1 MRGHSLGSSVR
12 EKIMRPLF
20 KAILFAAAVL
30 FAALLLKP
38 GASVAGDIILSH
50 NTGSENAVFFIENEP
65 SLVINGF
72 DLTPYTAQFPV
83 GLDAVSISVSRAAPI
98 TNIELV
104 VYQDAN
110 GGSPVDATLIHR
122 QPVTINRS
130 GFHRFQLSEAA
141 IVTEPVVWVGFYLPV
156 GFRFHADVSGP
167 SVLTYWAWTPGAAFD
182 ISSLASAPV
191 LGPGD
196 GTDPVSIDM
205 QGIARIT
212 AEMRPLFHQEM
223 ESDTLLGHQLVA
235 EGEQDTSAMGTY
247 PHCGGLLHDPED
259 ISVTSSSSFTI
270 RCEVKSEFEA
280 PTEVV
285 NPDGRL
291 LDLQRAGH
299 LYKLEAQIP
308 QAQRVHGAVN
318 ILPVPVTHCMSIQPG
333 DLEQAV
339 IAEGRGIPERWHVLP
354 SVRFGEMVCAE
365 ITTASYLSYFLPRG
379 AGAPPNVNLALGWT
393 TVNPHPIEC
402 GLPAYVSAPVVNTG
416 QSWFSTVSGNVKFI
430 IENIH
435 VRSGTITGAVEIS
448 VETSQLGPGM
458 RHLVHFA
465 PIYVTSYVNE
475 LHRLQVRAD
484 FDNQIQET
492 NENDNVWFTEYI
504 LSNAQQSDRC
514 FDAPWLTATPTA
526 PYLVEGFCFV
536 DLPREVNDDGRIL
549 IRYSDA
555 CQIDEFK
562 QGGMTEQS
570 GDWQHTVRGCDIL
583 VRTEVV
589 GQEVTV
595 RWSNQDN
602 TGVGSCQAGRFRQ
615 YYQTVEVGGEEV
627 RQLVIDHDPPPPTL
641 TTDEITSTAAARL
654 TQTSEASFTPD
665 SAISA
670 PRLISGNYNAEA
682 RRVEF
687 KWEAVTGA
695 NAYNFRYGRAGHVLR
710 EGLME
715 ITGLEHTLEALDVI
729 RGADYVW
736 EVQAKISDSR
746 LGPWARSTSTFNVPK
761 LPAPRMLMAVN
772 TPFEGIEPSNKFGLA
787 WGVVNEAETPV
798 AQYELQWRRVGEA
811 WPASI
816 PIASTPAAEI
826 SVASKSERHE
836 WRVQARGGG
845 EWAEATLP
853 FSTQDLTSEAV
864 AAIRETVT
872 RIPSVNL
879 MVDRVTT
886 TPSTIALRLSWN
898 TVLDATAQYNYQ
910 WRVLPSGDWQP
921 VTPERVIVAPPAVAP
936 TRIHPIGAAN
946 VGVRHEGRVNVVI
959 GVAEG
964 RWEETSEPTPPPAP
978 MNLRVSSADSNNVRF
993 EWDAVAGADSYK
1005 VRYRRAGTSSWA
1017 VRDVSSGTDVTVSIS
1032 SSDRTNSYQWQVQV
1046 IKNNVM
1052 DGLWS
1057 DDGPWTF
1064 S

>member
-20 KAILFAAAVL
+20 KAILFAAVAL

-50 NTGSENAVFFIENEP
+50 NTGGESEVFFIENEP

-83 GLDAVSISVSRAAPI
+83 GLDAVSISVSRAAPT

-122 QPVTINRS
+122 QPVTIDRS

-270 RCEVKSEFEA
+270 HCELKSEFEA
-280 PTEVV
+280 PIEVV

-299 LYKLEAQIP
+299 LYKLDAQIP
-308 QAQRVHGAVN
+308 QAQLVHGAVN
-318 ILPVPVTHCMSIQPG
+318 TLPVPVTHCMSIQPG

-435 VRSGTITGAVEIS
+435 VRSGTITGAVERS
-448 VETSQLGPGM
+448 VETSKLGPGM

-492 NENDNVWFTEYI
+492 NEDDNVWFTEYI

-514 FDAPWLTATPTA
+514 FNIPWLTATPTDLA
-526 PYLVEGFCFV
+526 GVEGICLV
-536 DLPREVNDDGRIL
+536 SDPLYRRGDLLVIPH
-549 IRYSDA
+549 SPA
-555 CQIDEFK
+555 CEIEFR
-562 QGGMTEQS
+562 S
-570 GDWQHTVRGCDIL
+570 GTVTVRETSASVRTIRGCEI
-583 VRTEVV
+583 RIHTEVV
-589 GQEVTV
+589 GRKATV
-595 RWSNQDN
+595 RYQIGDDCN
-602 TGVGSCQAGRFRQ
+602 TPGGFRH
-615 YYQTVEVGGEEV
+615 Y
-627 RQLVIDHDPPPPTL
+627 RNRNANLLIIDHDRPTPTPTVTPFPGIPYVTGLTADGRLLQDDIMFSWNAVMDSAVPPGASVVGYNLQYRAAGEVWESIQVTPPATTHTL
-641 TTDEITSTAAARL
+641 TIPLAD
-654 TQTSEASFTPD
+654 
-665 SAISA
+665 
-670 PRLISGNYNAEA
+670 
-682 RRVEF
+682 
-687 KWEAVTGA
+687 KGA
-695 NAYNFRYGRAGHVLR
+695 NYYWRVQVDIGMGPDRA
-710 EGLME
+710 
-715 ITGLEHTLEALDVI
+715 
-729 RGADYVW
+729 
-736 EVQAKISDSR
+736 R
-746 LGPWARSTSTFNVPK
+746 LGPWAEGFVRTSSVAAPTGLVGNDIRNTADVRFRWSLVAGVTSYQLQYRVAGTNEWLPETPVPFTVGSDRFPYEYKIGLPNKGKRYEWQLRAVVDTTEGPWARGGRFNTSSIPAPDDLNAEDTPDTDEVEFSWSPVSIASNYEYRYCFVGNNCDDSDGTNWVDGRAVGGSTTSVTVNISHWNRGRELDWQVRIENSAGDK
-761 LPAPRMLMAVN
+761 GRWISGDRHRTMRLPAPA
-772 TPFEGIEPSNKFGLA
+772 SLA
-787 WGVVNEAETPV
+787 AADV
-798 AQYELQWRRVGEA
+798 AG
-811 WPASI
+811 
-816 PIASTPAAEI
+816 
-826 SVASKSERHE
+826 
-836 WRVQARGGG
+836 
-845 EWAEATLP
+845 
-853 FSTQDLTSEAV
+853 
-864 AAIRETVT
+864 
-872 RIPSVNL
+872 
-879 MVDRVTT
+879 
-886 TPSTIALRLSWN
+886 
-898 TVLDATAQYNYQ
+898 
-910 WRVLPSGDWQP
+910 
-921 VTPERVIVAPPAVAP
+921 
-936 TRIHPIGAAN
+936 
-946 VGVRHEGRVNVVI
+946 
-959 GVAEG
+959 
-964 RWEETSEPTPPPAP
+964 
-978 MNLRVSSADSNNVRF
+978 SNNVRF
-993 EWDAVAGADSYK
+993 SWAAVHGADAASYLFQTRPAGEDEWESPTAQSGSDSTVDPIVHIIELDK
-1005 VRYRRAGTSSWA
+1005 SKTHQWRVRASAGGPVGEWSAIQSW
-1017 VRDVSSGTDVTVSIS
+1017 SLPS
-1032 SSDRTNSYQWQVQV
+1032 N
-1046 IKNNVM
+1046 
-1052 DGLWS
+1052 
-1057 DDGPWTF
+1057 
-1064 S
+1064 

>member
-20 KAILFAAAVL
+20 KAILFAAVVL

-50 NTGSENAVFFIENEP
+50 NTGGENAVFFIENEP

-83 GLDAVSISVSRAAPI
+83 GLDAVSISVSRAAPT

-270 RCEVKSEFEA
+270 HCELKSEFEA
-280 PTEVV
+280 PIEVV

-308 QAQRVHGAVN
+308 QAQLVHGAVN
-318 ILPVPVTHCMSIQPG
+318 TLPVPVTHCMSIQPG

-465 PIYVTSYVNE
+465 PIYVTTYVNE

-492 NENDNVWFTEYI
+492 NEDDNVWFTEYI

-536 DLPREVNDDGRIL
+536 DEPREVSDGKIA

-562 QGGMTEQS
+562 EQGHVQDPITWE
-570 GDWQHTVRGCDIL
+570 HTMRGCRIR

-589 GQEVTV
+589 GQELRV
-595 RWSNQDN
+595 RWSSSSPGRTEVADITITQTPGTQVPATRVWN
-602 TGVGSCQAGRFRQ
+602 CAAGGFEQ
-615 YYQTVEVGGEEV
+615 YRETVKVRGESV
-627 RQLVIDHDPPPPTL
+627 RQLVIDHDRPPPTPTTTPKNLNLAKPQL
-641 TTDEITSTAAARL
+641 TFEYKPETKMLEFSWSSVLGADTYDFRFNLAEEAAKDIWLTPPVTPDHANEELTFHVTATKSA
-654 TQTSEASFTPD
+654 SDASF
-665 SAISA
+665 A
-670 PRLISGNYNAEA
+670 
-682 RRVEF
+682 VE
-687 KWEAVTGA
+687 
-695 NAYNFRYGRAGHVLR
+695 
-710 EGLME
+710 
-715 ITGLEHTLEALDVI
+715 
-729 RGADYVW
+729 RGKDYVW
-736 EVQAKISDSR
+736 
-746 LGPWARSTSTFNVPK
+746 
-761 LPAPRMLMAVN
+761 
-772 TPFEGIEPSNKFGLA
+772 
-787 WGVVNEAETPV
+787 
-798 AQYELQWRRVGEA
+798 
-811 WPASI
+811 
-816 PIASTPAAEI
+816 
-826 SVASKSERHE
+826 
-836 WRVQARGGG
+836 
-845 EWAEATLP
+845 
-853 FSTQDLTSEAV
+853 
-864 AAIRETVT
+864 
-872 RIPSVNL
+872 
-879 MVDRVTT
+879 
-886 TPSTIALRLSWN
+886 
-898 TVLDATAQYNYQ
+898 
-910 WRVLPSGDWQP
+910 
-921 VTPERVIVAPPAVAP
+921 
-936 TRIHPIGAAN
+936 
-946 VGVRHEGRVNVVI
+946 
-959 GVAEG
+959 
-964 RWEETSEPTPPPAP
+964 
-978 MNLRVSSADSNNVRF
+978 
-993 EWDAVAGADSYK
+993 K
-1005 VRYRRAGTSSWA
+1005 VRAL
-1017 VRDVSSGTDVTVSIS
+1017 D
-1032 SSDRTNSYQWQVQV
+1032 TN
-1046 IKNNVM
+1046 
-1052 DGLWS
+1052 S
-1057 DDGPWTF
+1057 DDGPWAQANFNVRALPTPRLQAVENIAFDADNADSGEFRFVWRGVEENETPVGEYEFRHRERGTSDWTPRVVTATSVNIDVGVGNKAKPYEWQVRAKNGGPWAKGNFNF
-1064 S
+1064 STSDLTRTAAARIRQTATLIPTPRAMSMMADRTDPSKIVFTWGRIEAGVTGYNLEYRLFGQDPDWSLLPTPASIPQPVNGTPSYELSPITVSNRNEIYEWRVRAVVGRAVGDWGPERTAAP

>member
-20 KAILFAAAVL
+20 KAILFAAVVL

-50 NTGSENAVFFIENEP
+50 NTGGENAVFFIENEP

-435 VRSGTITGAVEIS
+435 VRSGTITGAVERS
-448 VETSQLGPGM
+448 VETSKLGPGM

-465 PIYVTSYVNE
+465 PIYVTTYVNE

-492 NENDNVWFTEYI
+492 NEDDNVWFTEYI

-514 FDAPWLTATPTA
+514 FNIPWLTATPTDLA
-526 PYLVEGFCFV
+526 GVEGICLV
-536 DLPREVNDDGRIL
+536 SDPLYRRGDLLVIPH
-549 IRYSDA
+549 SPA
-555 CQIDEFK
+555 CEIEFR
-562 QGGMTEQS
+562 S
-570 GDWQHTVRGCDIL
+570 GTVLQEPSASVRTIRGCEI
-583 VRTEVV
+583 RIHTEVV
-589 GQEVTV
+589 GRKATV
-595 RWSNQDN
+595 RYQISDDGADRCD
-602 TGVGSCQAGRFRQ
+602 TPGSFRH
-615 YYQTVEVGGEEV
+615 Y
-627 RQLVIDHDPPPPTL
+627 RNRNANLLIIDHDRPPPTPTATAYPGVGRPGGL
-641 TTDEITSTAAARL
+641 RTDDRLNQDDIELHWTAVTDATMYDVQYRVVGEGWTDATSNTNSYTVSIALADKGAAYEWRVRADTGQDAEGIDRKGPWSEVVYI
-654 TQTSEASFTPD
+654 QTSR
-665 SAISA
+665 I
-670 PRLISGNYNAEA
+670 
-682 RRVEF
+682 
-687 KWEAVTGA
+687 
-695 NAYNFRYGRAGHVLR
+695 
-710 EGLME
+710 
-715 ITGLEHTLEALDVI
+715 
-729 RGADYVW
+729 
-736 EVQAKISDSR
+736 
-746 LGPWARSTSTFNVPK
+746 
-761 LPAPRMLMAVN
+761 PAPGNRNGRDIPDTADVR
-772 TPFEGIEPSNKFGLA
+772 FS
-787 WGVVNEAETPV
+787 WAEVPRATG
-798 AQYELQWRRVGEA
+798 YELQYRIAGES
-811 WPASI
+811 WPETSITKSASQLNHVEDI
-816 PIASTPAAEI
+816 MLEN
-826 SVASKSERHE
+826 KGKRYE
-836 WRVQARGGG
+836 WRVRAVVV
-845 EWAEATLP
+845 
-853 FSTQDLTSEAV
+853 STNGQWGQGNRFNT
-864 AAIRETVT
+864 R
-872 RIPSVNL
+872 RIPDPDDLQAKDKPGTAEIELSWDGVAIATSYDYQYRISGADWPAEVN
-879 MVDRVTT
+879 TT
-886 TPSTIALRLSWN
+886 TTTA
-898 TVLDATAQYNYQ
+898 TVDIGFANKGRTYQ
-910 WRVLPSGDWQP
+910 WRVRVDINSDKGKWINGRSLNTAPLPPPTGLMAMNGTGASVVFSWSMVDGATNYVLQRRLAGTSRWETPSPQPSGDDTT
-921 VTPERVIVAPPAVAP
+921 VTIEVDKTRGYEWRV
-936 TRIHPIGAAN
+936 R
-946 VGVRHEGRVNVVI
+946 
-959 GVAEG
+959 
-964 RWEETSEPTPPPAP
+964 
-978 MNLRVSSADSNNVRF
+978 AD
-993 EWDAVAGADSYK
+993 AGGPD
-1005 VRYRRAGTSSWA
+1005 GT
-1017 VRDVSSGTDVTVSIS
+1017 
-1032 SSDRTNSYQWQVQV
+1032 
-1046 IKNNVM
+1046 
-1052 DGLWS
+1052 WS
-1057 DDGPWTF
+1057 DTESFDF

>member
-20 KAILFAAAVL
+20 KAILFAAVVL

-83 GLDAVSISVSRAAPI
+83 GLDAVSISVSRAAPV

-379 AGAPPNVNLALGWT
+379 AGAPPNVNLAVGWT

-465 PIYVTSYVNE
+465 PIYVTTYVNE

-492 NENDNVWFTEYI
+492 NEDDNVWFTEYI

-555 CQIDEFK
+555 CQIDEFR
-562 QGGMTEQS
+562 EQRHVE
-570 GDWQHTVRGCDIL
+570 DPITWEHTMRGCRIR

-589 GQEVTV
+589 GQELRV
-595 RWSNQDN
+595 RWSSSSPGRATAADITITQTPGTQVPATRVWNCAA
-602 TGVGSCQAGRFRQ
+602 GSFRQ
-615 YYQTVEVGGEEV
+615 YYQTVEVRGEEV
-627 RQLVIDHDPPPPTL
+627 RQLVIDHDPPPPTPTASPSSMIIQRAPPNLDFTYDPETKLLRFSWDGIHDAASYEFLYNLAEEAAKNEWL
-641 TTDEITSTAAARL
+641 TPPVTPDQNNERL
-654 TQTSEASFTPD
+654 TFHVTATKSASDTSFA
-665 SAISA
+665 
-670 PRLISGNYNAEA
+670 
-682 RRVEF
+682 VE
-687 KWEAVTGA
+687 
-695 NAYNFRYGRAGHVLR
+695 
-710 EGLME
+710 
-715 ITGLEHTLEALDVI
+715 
-729 RGADYVW
+729 RGKDYVW
-736 EVQAKISDSR
+736 KVRALDTDGNDGPWSHADFDVDPLPAPRSLRVVNEAFQLPPDWKDDSDRFIFSWGSVEEADTAVDDYEFRYRERGTAAWISSDVGTIR
-746 LGPWARSTSTFNVPK
+746 TEITVPGEKDKRYEWQVRARNGGPWARDTFHFSEADLTQIARPIIQQTATRIPTPMNMNADRSDNTKIVFTWNTVANADHYY
-761 LPAPRMLMAVN
+761 LEYRILGQGGRRDEWSEAP
-772 TPFEGIEPSNKFGLA
+772 
-787 WGVVNEAETPV
+787 TPV
-798 AQYELQWRRVGEA
+798 MVAT
-811 WPASI
+811 PASG
-816 PIASTPAAEI
+816 TPSHELMLLGPSRNNI
-826 SVASKSERHE
+826 YE
-836 WRVQARGGG
+836 WRVRAVVGKAVGGWG
-845 EWAEATLP
+845 
-853 FSTQDLTSEAV
+853 
-864 AAIRETVT
+864 
-872 RIPSVNL
+872 
-879 MVDRVTT
+879 
-886 TPSTIALRLSWN
+886 
-898 TVLDATAQYNYQ
+898 
-910 WRVLPSGDWQP
+910 
-921 VTPERVIVAPPAVAP
+921 PERTA
-936 TRIHPIGAAN
+936 
-946 VGVRHEGRVNVVI
+946 
-959 GVAEG
+959 
-964 RWEETSEPTPPPAP
+964 EPTP
-978 MNLRVSSADSNNVRF
+978 
-993 EWDAVAGADSYK
+993 
-1005 VRYRRAGTSSWA
+1005 
-1017 VRDVSSGTDVTVSIS
+1017 
-1032 SSDRTNSYQWQVQV
+1032 
-1046 IKNNVM
+1046 
-1052 DGLWS
+1052 
-1057 DDGPWTF
+1057 
-1064 S
+1064 